1 MWTLVQTNQ
10 FITIVMIIHHLK
22 NSDEKTRK
30 LLQMNQKIMIIRR
43 TFSLFSKIFIF
54 FLFFIFSYL
63 NVYNK
68 NNHLSLWLFSSF
80 LILSISSCLLSRCQ
94 EPSFSNSLNSLQHSV
109 KFISAQPLHAITP
122 AIWKLR
128 KLTNSQYIP
137 LFCISCL
144 QFFCFCFCRILKA
157 K

>member
-1 MWTLVQTNQ
+1 MWTQVQANQ

-54 FLFFIFSYL
+54 FLLFFFFSYL

-80 LILSISSCLLSRCQ
+80 LILSISSCLQTQCQ
-94 EPSFSNSLNSLQHSV
+94 ERHLSAIHLIPYNIQSNLYLPNLFTPSLLPSENSENWPIPNTFHYSV
-109 KFISAQPLHAITP
+109 SHVCKSSA
-122 AIWKLR
+122 
-128 KLTNSQYIP
+128 SVE
-137 LFCISCL
+137 F
-144 QFFCFCFCRILKA
+144 
-157 K
+157 

>member
-54 FLFFIFSYL
+54 FLF
-63 NVYNK
+63 
-68 NNHLSLWLFSSF
+68 LFF
-80 LILSISSCLLSRCQ
+80 LILMFIIKITTCHFGYLV
-94 EPSFSNSLNSLQHSV
+94 PSWF
-109 KFISAQPLHAITP
+109 FRFLHAFCLGVKSHLSAIHLIPYNIQSNLYLPNLFTP
-122 AIWKLR
+122 SL
-128 KLTNSQYIP
+128 LPSGNSENWPIP
-137 LFCISCL
+137 NTFHYSVSHVCNSSASVSVE
-144 QFFCFCFCRILKA
+144 F
-157 K
+157 